1 MYKKA
6 LPWLT
11 QLIVTAL
18 LPFSFLGLHFGN
30 LSVLSWWD
38 LNTFRRER
46 WKCPAHPAP
55 GLRWWCAWPASAAS
69 TRSSASTIAPD
80 QPASLSTPTI
90 SFGLLSDRIAPFLS
104 AVCFF
109 WQFTGVWTEYRKR
122 LTVLGSENHGPRR
135 NCLQS
140 QRAVGMLDCTYSFVW
155 TLMNVWCFQACRTM
169 LLGCFGLWDVVN
181 HNYSAD
187 AESSL
192 YMFIWMIVCIMLFSC
207 VNGRLDQFI
216 DVISEL

>member
-1 MYKKA
+1 MK
-6 LPWLT
+6 P
-11 QLIVTAL
+11 QHVQE
-18 LPFSFLGLHFGN
+18 
-30 LSVLSWWD
+30 
-38 LNTFRRER
+38 REVEV
-46 WKCPAHPAP
+46 
-55 GLRWWCAWPASAAS
+55 
-69 TRSSASTIAPD
+69 SSASCSGAEVVVRVTCKCGINKEFSFDHRPW
-80 QPASLSTPTI
+80 ST
-90 SFGLLSDRIAPFLS
+90 SFPIHPHHQFRPLSDRIAPFL
-104 AVCFF
+104 F
-109 WQFTGVWTEYRKR
+109 WQFTGVWTEYRTR